1 LEAGEVQ
8 PFKVQ
13 QQQPPPPPTVGSLV
27 LGAAREHELERAC
40 PDDTPSD
47 HVVRQQQVRG
57 VL

>member
-1 LEAGEVQ
+1 MQ